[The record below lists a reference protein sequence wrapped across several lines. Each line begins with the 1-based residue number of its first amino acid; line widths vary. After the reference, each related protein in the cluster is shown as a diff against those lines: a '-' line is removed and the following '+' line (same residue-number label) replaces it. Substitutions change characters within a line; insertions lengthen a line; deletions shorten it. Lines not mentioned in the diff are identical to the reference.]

1 MKDTG
6 ALLAGEMSG
15 HIFFKDRYFGFDDAI
30 YAAARLF
37 EILAEGPQT
46 AQALAARLQLAPD
59 APETNY
65 NLALLLQQKGE
76 LVEAIALY
84 RRAIEL
90 EKNYA
95 EAYFNLGAALM
106 LQSDQ
111 PNYPAKATNLESA
124 IASLQKAIQIKKDYA
139 NAHYVMGVALTRQ
152 GKNQEAI
159 QSFSQAQTLFNQQK
173 NLAWSQATSQ
183 QIQRLQNIRPNR
195 E

>member
-1 MKDTG
+1 LSG
-6 ALLAGEMSG
+6 A
-15 HIFFKDRYFGFDDAI
+15 
-30 YAAARLF
+30 
-37 EILAEGPQT
+37 ILSLRRA
-46 AQALAARLQLAPD
+46 LQLSPN

-106 LQSDQ
+106 LQADQ
-111 PNYPAKATNLESA
+111 PNNPASNNQAKGTNLDSA
-124 IASLQKAIQIKKDYA
+124 IAALQKAIQIKKDYA
-139 NAHYVMGVALTRQ
+139 NAHYVLGVALTRQ

-159 QSFSQAQTLFNQQK
+159 QAFSQAQNWFNQQK
-173 NLAWSQATSQ
+173 NLAWSQASSQ
-183 QIQRLQNIRPNR
+183 QIQRLQGNLK
-195 E
+195 